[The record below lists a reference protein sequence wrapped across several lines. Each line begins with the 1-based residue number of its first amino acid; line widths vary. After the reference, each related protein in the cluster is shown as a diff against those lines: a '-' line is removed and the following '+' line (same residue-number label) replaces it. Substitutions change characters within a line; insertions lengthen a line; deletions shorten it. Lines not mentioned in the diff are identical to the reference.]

1 MGVSGTQSYSHQI
14 NTFKHPF
21 KGCGEAKAEPQ
32 AFIDSNLKEFK
43 NYMAY
48 AYMVKRF
55 IAAQRA
61 NKQLDISAA
70 GAVQSTQT
78 FENCIPVQYAPLQEG
93 A

>member
-1 MGVSGTQSYSHQI
+1 
-14 NTFKHPF
+14 
-21 KGCGEAKAEPQ
+21 
-32 AFIDSNLKEFK
+32 
-43 NYMAY
+43 MAY

-61 NKQLDISAA
+61 NKQLDTSTA

-93 A
+93 V

>member
-1 MGVSGTQSYSHQI
+1 MSSAQSHSHQF
-14 NTFKHPF
+14 NTLKHPF

-32 AFIDSNLKEFK
+32 AFIDSNLKEYK
-43 NYMAY
+43 IYMAY
-48 AYMVKRF
+48 AYKVKRF

-61 NKQLDISAA
+61 NKQLDTPAA

-78 FENCIPVQYAPLQEG
+78 FENYIPVQYAPLQEG